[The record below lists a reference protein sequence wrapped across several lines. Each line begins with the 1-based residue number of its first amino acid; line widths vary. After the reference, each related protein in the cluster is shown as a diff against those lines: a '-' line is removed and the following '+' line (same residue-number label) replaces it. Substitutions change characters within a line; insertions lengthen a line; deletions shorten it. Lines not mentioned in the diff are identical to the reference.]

1 MGAHR
6 NFRALPCVAE
16 MRLFWTHFK
25 NYVSQHRHSI
35 RFSGGSYNVIYRYK
49 LTLCPCRFS
58 AV

>member
-16 MRLFWTHFK
+16 MRLFWAHFK
-25 NYVSQHRHSI
+25 IRAIQHRHSI
-35 RFSGGSYNVIYRYK
+35 RFSGGSYNVFYLWK
-49 LTLCPCRFS
+49 ETLRSCRFS